1 MAVPHRVTVQAT
13 IPPLQAT
20 VPPQLA
26 TEATVPHQQATEL
39 PQQATEPPQQAT
51 ELPHRAT
58 VPARHMAKNTRSS
71 TIQLRKSMSLLLP
84 LVRLRQIFRLQ
95 YLCWWRSIP
104 STLSASMLKSTAW
117 SSTAWSHQWST
128 SYRSACGETRL
139 TVARTPV
146 RSIIPLSILVRSLS
160 QSGPVIVTPCPHPT
174 TMVRSLLLWLMKKVK
189 WLLISWFSCRTSK
202 AHRLWS
208 AVPSCSWKRLRQLDK
223 LIESSDAV

>member
-1 MAVPHRVTVQAT
+1 MAVPHRTTVQAT
-13 IPPLQAT
+13 IPCLQAT
-20 VPPQLA
+20 VPLQLA

-39 PQQATEPPQQAT
+39 PQQATE
-51 ELPHRAT
+51 LPHRAT
-58 VPARHMAKNTRSS
+58 VPARHMEKNTRFS
-71 TIQLRKSMSLLLP
+71 TNQLRKSMSLLLP

-223 LIESSDAV
+223 LIKSSDAV